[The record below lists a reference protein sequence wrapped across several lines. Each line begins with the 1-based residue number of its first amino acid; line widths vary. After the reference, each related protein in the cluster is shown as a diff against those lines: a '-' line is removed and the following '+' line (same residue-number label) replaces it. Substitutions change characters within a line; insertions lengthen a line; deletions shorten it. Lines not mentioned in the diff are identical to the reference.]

1 MYYKAFP
8 ITGNLQI
15 KNWRLL
21 LESGRSCLREVIV
34 VTPELPSA
42 DPSDPS
48 LHTVNQRGMKGKGKR
63 EA

>member
-1 MYYKAFP
+1 M
-8 ITGNLQI
+8 
-15 KNWRLL
+15 
-21 LESGRSCLREVIV
+21 REVIV